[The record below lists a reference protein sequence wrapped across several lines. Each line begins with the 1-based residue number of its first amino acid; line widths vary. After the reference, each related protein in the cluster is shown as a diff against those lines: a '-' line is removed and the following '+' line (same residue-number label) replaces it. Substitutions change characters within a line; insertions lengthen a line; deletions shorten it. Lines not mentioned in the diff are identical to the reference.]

1 MSVEI
6 LQGAKAIAVVDWPSK
21 DVPDS
26 LARAGLEVSVHGGPE
41 PDNWS
46 VQALGADD
54 EVVGRYT
61 GKAPTSADIVYSHRP
76 LAELDEI
83 LALASQLG
91 AKAVWLQ
98 SGKDSDGKPDVRGT
112 WFSDEDRA
120 IARAAVEGAGF
131 TFVDDVYIGDAARN
145 LT

>member
-6 LQGAKAIAVVDWPSK
+6 LKSARRIAVIDWPSK

-46 VQALGADD
+46 VQEVADGD

-61 GKAPTSADIVYSHRP
+61 GTAPESAEIVYSHRP
-76 LAELDEI
+76 LEELPEV
-83 LALASQLG
+83 LALAKQLG
-91 AKAVWLQ
+91 AKAVWVQ
-98 SGKDSDGKPDVRGT
+98 SGKDAEGKPDVTGT
-112 WFSDEDRA
+112 WFPDEDRA
-120 IARAAVEGAGF
+120 RARAAVEGAGF
-131 TFVDDVYIGDAARN
+131 TFIDDVYIGDAARS
-145 LT
+145 L